1 MTIEDL
7 KKEIKEEMKNEKE
20 SEIKKDKEELEKA
33 IMNMYEKNIKKR
45 KIKTNLVIKE
55 AEENLKQDLDLFHIN
70 QINVIFGGDK
80 IKLFSIPDSTYIL
93 SYKNKYYILKENW
106 FGESKPYTLEIKEIT
121 KDEAKEIMKEEL
133 EN

>member
-106 FGESKPYTLEIKEIT
+106 FGESKPYTLETKELT
-121 KDEAKEIMKEEL
+121 KDEAKEEMKKEIR
-133 EN
+133 

>member
-20 SEIKKDKEELEKA
+20 SEIKKDKEELEKT

-106 FGESKPYTLEIKEIT
+106 FGESKPYTLEIK
-121 KDEAKEIMKEEL
+121 
-133 EN
+133 